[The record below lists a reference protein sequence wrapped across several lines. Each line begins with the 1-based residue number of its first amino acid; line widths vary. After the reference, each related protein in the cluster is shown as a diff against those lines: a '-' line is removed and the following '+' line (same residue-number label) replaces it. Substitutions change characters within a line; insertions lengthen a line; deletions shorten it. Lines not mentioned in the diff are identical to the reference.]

1 MAELASPAVP
11 VHNTPFTSAF
21 DNLAN
26 AALDTWKVPG
36 ISIAVVDGE
45 STFSKASR
53 EISIWK
59 LNELMQF

>member
-1 MAELASPAVP
+1 MAELASPAVA

-45 STFSKASR
+45 STFSKASM
-53 EISIWK
+53 EISI
-59 LNELMQF
+59 